1 MEENKEK
8 RVLKIELDDEVKK
21 VSITGMG
28 SDEKVV
34 MRQELDEEDLDQVAG
49 GGTTDQKK
57 CIHDFHETAPCQ
69 CIRATY

>member
-28 SDEKVV
+28 SDERVV
-34 MRQELDEEDLDQVAG
+34 MKQELSEEELDQVAG
-49 GGTTDQKK
+49 GGKTGSEK